1 MRMAAHRITIDG
13 KGLTLQQLASFIE
26 DPSIRV
32 AVSPRAI
39 EAVQETRRQVEKW
52 LTEERRV
59 IYGITT
65 GLGKLKDFV
74 VDERDQEIFQQ
85 KILYSHAV
93 GIGPYFP
100 DDVEIGRA
108 HV

>member
-1 MRMAAHRITIDG
+1 M
-13 KGLTLQQLASFIE
+13 
-26 DPSIRV
+26 
-32 AVSPRAI
+32 
-39 EAVQETRRQVEKW
+39 
-52 LTEERRV
+52 TEERRG

-100 DDVEIGRA
+100 DDVVRLAMLLRETC
-108 HV
+108 